1 MGEPNNELASFP
13 PMPTMPP
20 PKVLSDVPASTNLP
34 TTMVIANGSLQASP
48 LGRRYLDIPQVDCG
62 ASDAVRRLASPNVSE
77 ESASIVNSRLQDD
90 AVERAIAQLEMTVQ
104 ACRGQQNR
112 LVPSPSSQV
121 FSSPALH
128 LASELIRGDREKLP
142 SPVDQRSVPDLRD
155 RHADAVPPTPS
166 SSVALASVT
175 ATSEITDADE
185 EGALQAEALSLRTE
199 LRRADARLQAAA
211 AEGHAIKLIVR
222 EDDERH
228 KLRIQEMEDAI
239 AKLTKDNSRL
249 ERSTQQAAL
258 EEHRLADVVRSEPV
272 RTDQVLQRLL
282 AECHRL
288 EKENRRV
295 ESETA
300 AIREEL
306 SSVRGV
312 VARDSRRH
320 GPQPRQTESRR
331 ASLRRLQPWT

>member
-1 MGEPNNELASFP
+1 
-13 PMPTMPP
+13 MPP
-20 PKVLSDVPASTNLP
+20 PKVLSDLPASTNLP
-34 TTMVIANGSLQASP
+34 TTMVLANGSLQASP
-48 LGRRYLDIPQVDCG
+48 LERRYLEIPQVDCG
-62 ASDAVRRLASPNVSE
+62 ASDVVRRLTSPIVSE
-77 ESASIVNSRLQDD
+77 DSASIVSSRLQDD

-166 SSVALASVT
+166 SSASLGQVALASVT
-175 ATSEITDADE
+175 ATSEITDTDE

-211 AEGHAIKLIVR
+211 AEGHAIKLSVR

-331 ASLRRLQPWT
+331 TSLRRLQPWT